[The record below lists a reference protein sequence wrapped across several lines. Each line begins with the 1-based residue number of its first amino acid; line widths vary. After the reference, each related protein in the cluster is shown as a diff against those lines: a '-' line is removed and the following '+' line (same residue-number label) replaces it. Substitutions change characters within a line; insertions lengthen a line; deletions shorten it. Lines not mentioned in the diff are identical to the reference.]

1 MDRNTIQKIL
11 IDFFISACLLLVLK
25 LFNIA
30 GFDPSETEINT
41 NVSSS
46 K

>member
-11 IDFFISACLLLVLK
+11 IDFYFSLSFIGLK
-25 LFNIA
+25 TFNIA
-30 GFDPSETEINT
+30 GFNDNHQRQ
-41 NVSSS
+41 